1 MKKCGENIM
10 FSQKKKKSKG
20 LFFIIP
26 VLAIFFA
33 GLGLNAFMDG
43 GEQNEDNKPV
53 SAAVQKEDEKTDN
66 KIPIYEYDNNADSD
80 NDATLGISS
89 VDSLDEHGYYS
100 ESDLNDASSGKNID
114 EIDSDEKN
122 DQKEDKNLTDIQEKD
137 NMNEADND
145 SYTGF
150 KAVSEN
156 NLLVIY
162 EYIDGNRVS
171 EQITDI
177 STDILP
183 EYDRKMLSDGINI
196 SSETEVEELLQDYEG

>member
-43 GEQNEDNKPV
+43 GEQDEDDKPV
-53 SAAVQKEDEKTDN
+53 NAAVQKDDEKIDN
-66 KIPIYEYDNNADSD
+66 KIPIYEYDNNAGSD
-80 NDATLGISS
+80 NDAASGISS
-89 VDSLDEHGYYS
+89 VD
-100 ESDLNDASSGKNID
+100 NID
-114 EIDSDEKN
+114 EN
-122 DQKEDKNLTDIQEKD
+122 DDLNGVDK
-137 NMNEADND
+137 D

-156 NLLVIY
+156 HLLVIY

-183 EYDRKMLSDGINI
+183 EYDRKMLSNGINI